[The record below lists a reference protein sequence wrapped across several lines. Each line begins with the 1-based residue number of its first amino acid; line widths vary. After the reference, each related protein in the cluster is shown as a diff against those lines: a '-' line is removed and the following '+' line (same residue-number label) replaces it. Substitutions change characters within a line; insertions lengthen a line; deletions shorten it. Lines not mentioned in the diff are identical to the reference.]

1 MSDSM
6 FSSLLGMLDKP
17 SLGGIASALGESE
30 QSVSHGM
37 ESSIAAVLGGL
48 AAKSEDPN
56 SLRRILDLVPGTLGE
71 VTGSQMASSV
81 ANRNSPLLS
90 AGKRLMSGLFGNSES
105 AVTSA
110 LSTQSGLRPGVTSTL
125 IAMAAPMVMSFIGG
139 RVRAEGMTM
148 SGLGSL
154 LQRESGTFRSALPA
168 GLRDQFWPRA
178 STASPVV
185 AQALES
191 EKPSTNWL
199 PLLALAALI
208 PALFW
213 FYNHRP
219 RPVIVHSVTVI
230 PPPIAP
236 ATGTANRIA
245 TEATD
250 LMKPRL
256 PDNVDLRFDTGSAR
270 LRPESQARLDEIAGV
285 LLANPNARMKVTGH
299 TDSAGNAERNLQLS
313 QKRANAV
320 VAELVRKGISP
331 DRIVAGGSGQRYPV
345 ADNSTA
351 EGRAQN
357 RRVSVG
363 VTQQ

>member
-1 MSDSM
+1 M
-6 FSSLLGMLDKP
+6 
-17 SLGGIASALGESE
+17 
-30 QSVSHGM
+30 
-37 ESSIAAVLGGL
+37 
-48 AAKSEDPN
+48 
-56 SLRRILDLVPGTLGE
+56 
-71 VTGSQMASSV
+71 
-81 ANRNSPLLS
+81 
-90 AGKRLMSGLFGNSES
+90 
-105 AVTSA
+105 
-110 LSTQSGLRPGVTSTL
+110 
-125 IAMAAPMVMSFIGG
+125 AMAGPMVVSFIGG

-154 LQRESGTFRSALPA
+154 LQRESGTFRSALPV
-168 GLRDQFWPRA
+168 GLRDQFWPQP

-185 AQALES
+185 AQAVER
-191 EKPSTNWL
+191 EKSSTNWL

-213 FYNHRP
+213 IYDHRP
-219 RPVIVHSVTVI
+219 RPVNVHSVTVV

-236 ATGTANRIA
+236 TATGTANRIA
-245 TEATD
+245 TEAD

-270 LRPESQARLDEIAGV
+270 LRPESQARLDDIAGM
-285 LLANPNARMKVTGH
+285 LLANPNARMKVTGY

-320 VAELVRKGISP
+320 MAELVGKGISR
-331 DRIVAGGSGQRYPV
+331 DRIVAGGSGQQYPV

-363 VTQQ
+363 ITQQ